1 MNILLTGGNGF
12 IGTHLVRDLNNC
24 GHKVFLSK
32 SNISNYESL
41 QKEIENLNFD
51 TVIHLAGLSHVV
63 DHSPSLLYETN
74 VIGSQNV
81 VHAVEKNHQKKK
93 IFLASTC
100 HVYADTKSPISETFP
115 LGPKSHYAASKL
127 SMEFICNNTAMRNK
141 IVSLRLFN
149 CIGIGQKESFFIPKI
164 LKAHIQK
171 EPVIHLGRVETKR
184 EFNDVRWA
192 VKVIRSL
199 AEVDAPPGN
208 YNICS
213 GKAFK
218 ASEVLSLVSEKTK
231 HFPEIISD
239 VELLRP
245 GEQSVIVGDPT
256 RTLSTLRQNGIRLHQ
271 PPIRKILDDMIT
283 EYKRQINAKKKL

>member
-1 MNILLTGGNGF
+1 MNILVTGGNGF
-12 IGTHLVRDLNNC
+12 IGKHLVRDLKNC

-32 SNISNYESL
+32 SDISNCASL

-51 TVIHLAGLSHVV
+51 TVIHLAGLGHVV

-81 VHAVEKNHQKKK
+81 VLAVEKNYQKKT

-100 HVYADTKSPISETFP
+100 HVYADSNSPISETFP

-127 SMEFICNNTAMRNK
+127 AMEFICDNTAMRNK
-141 IVSLRLFN
+141 ILSLRLFN

-164 LKAHIQK
+164 LKAHIHK
-171 EPVIHLGRVETKR
+171 KPVIYLGRVETTR

-199 AEVDAPPGN
+199 AEVDASPGN

-218 ASEVLSLVSEKTK
+218 ASEILSLVSEKTK

-245 GEQSVIVGDPT
+245 DEQSIIVGDPT
-256 RTLSTLRQNGIRLHQ
+256 RTLSALRQDGIRLRQ
-271 PPIRKILDDMIT
+271 PPIGKILDDMIT
-283 EYKRQINAKKKL
+283 EYKQQINAQKNL

>member
-1 MNILLTGGNGF
+1 M
-12 IGTHLVRDLNNC
+12 
-24 GHKVFLSK
+24 
-32 SNISNYESL
+32 
-41 QKEIENLNFD
+41 
-51 TVIHLAGLSHVV
+51 AGLSHVV

-81 VHAVEKNHQKKK
+81 VLAVEKNHQKKK

-115 LGPKSHYAASKL
+115 FGPKSHYAASKL
-127 SMEFICNNTAMRNK
+127 AMEFICKNTARRNE

-149 CIGIGQKESFFIPKI
+149 CIGLGQKESFFIPKI

-171 EPVIHLGRVETKR
+171 EPVIYLGRIETKR
-184 EFNDVRWA
+184 EFNDVRWV

-199 AEVDAPPGN
+199 AEADVSPGN

-218 ASEVLSLVSEKTK
+218 ASEMLRLVSEKTE
-231 HFPEIISD
+231 HFPKIISD

-245 GEQSVIVGDPT
+245 DEQNIIVGDPT
-256 RTLSTLRQNGIRLHQ
+256 RTLNMLSQNGISLRQ
-271 PPIRKILDDMIT
+271 PTIRKTLDDMIT
-283 EYKRQINAKKKL
+283 EYKRLIFAQKNM